1 MCAQILQRLCRHCT
15 KIVLNLSNVRRVRRD
30 APAAAFVKHWTG
42 VLGTGSGA
50 GYKSKQ
56 FTSDYRAGCVA
67 QYTAGNLAQ
76 LRLDFQYKFNWKSS
90 RNTNENLL
98 TSIGNPVDPK
108 LIVWEFGERVG

>member
-1 MCAQILQRLCRHCT
+1 M
-15 KIVLNLSNVRRVRRD
+15 LNLSNVRRVRRD

-50 GYKSKQ
+50 GDKSKQ

-67 QYTAGNLAQ
+67 QYTAGNPAQ
-76 LRLDFQYKFNWKSS
+76 LLLDFQYNFNWKSS
-90 RNTNENLL
+90 RNTDKNLL

-108 LIVWEFGERVG
+108 PTMCEFGERVG

>member
-1 MCAQILQRLCRHCT
+1 M
-15 KIVLNLSNVRRVRRD
+15 LNLSNVRRD

-42 VLGTGSGA
+42 VLGTARGA
-50 GYKSKQ
+50 GDKSKQ